1 MPAPAASAGT
11 APPRKA
17 AKLGIFSRMLG
28 VKSDAEKAA
37 MVSYNGLLE
46 SVVDGSVDPTSFP
59 AAIEATRSDA
69 GVSTKQD
76 RTRRI
81 ATARALVTRVL
92 EDDYLAEEEEHEIF
106 GSMQMMGLEP
116 ELLQGALS
124 DVSNSIM
131 IARANAGRL
140 SPIDDPEMVTRGDE
154 VVFLEIPVEMLKEV
168 TIREYKGGYGG
179 VSFRVAKGVRF
190 NTGAVRGSMVP
201 VGTEI
206 QVADTGILSVTNK
219 RAVFLGDKKTQE
231 YKYDK
236 LVGMKLFSDAITLQ
250 VSNRQNATTL
260 GTPSPDLIAA
270 YINAASQED
279 L

>member
-1 MPAPAASAGT
+1 
-11 APPRKA
+11 
-17 AKLGIFSRMLG
+17 
-28 VKSDAEKAA
+28 
-37 MVSYNGLLE
+37 
-46 SVVDGSVDPTSFP
+46 
-59 AAIEATRSDA
+59 
-69 GVSTKQD
+69 
-76 RTRRI
+76 
-81 ATARALVTRVL
+81 
-92 EDDYLAEEEEHEIF
+92 
-106 GSMQMMGLEP
+106 
-116 ELLQGALS
+116 
-124 DVSNSIM
+124 
-131 IARANAGRL
+131 
-140 SPIDDPEMVTRGDE
+140 
-154 VVFLEIPVEMLKEV
+154 MLKEV

>member
-28 VKSDAEKAA
+28 VKSDAEK
-37 MVSYNGLLE
+37 
-46 SVVDGSVDPTSFP
+46 

>member
-1 MPAPAASAGT
+1 MTAPAAPAAT
-11 APPRKA
+11 DPPKKA
-17 AKLGIFSRMLG
+17 ATLGFFSRMLG
-28 VKSDAEKAA
+28 IKSDAEKAA
-37 MVSYNGLLE
+37 LVSYSGLLE

-92 EDDYLAEEEEHEIF
+92 EDDYLAEEEEQEIF

-124 DVSNSIM
+124 DVSNLIM

-140 SPIDDPEMVTRGDE
+140 SPIDDPDMVTKGDE

-206 QVADTGILSVTNK
+206 QVADTGVLSVTNK

-260 GTPSPDLIAA
+260 GTESPDLIAA